1 VQLQEQCQPIA
12 IRIAIATKTEPSPI
26 PAVGQNNAKSII
38 ALAKQGG
45 HIIGL
50 VLQAMIIAGPAG
62 RELVIAYP
70 LLEMEAVEPP
80 TSDTNRLLSI
90 HFMQTVD
97 LFASLHISLIDLGD
111 FRLDFN
117 SPSPGSSDTHG

>member
-1 VQLQEQCQPIA
+1 
-12 IRIAIATKTEPSPI
+12 
-26 PAVGQNNAKSII
+26 
-38 ALAKQGG
+38 
-45 HIIGL
+45 
-50 VLQAMIIAGPAG
+50 MIIAGPAG

-70 LLEMEAVEPP
+70 LLEMAAVEPP